1 MDIER
6 FKRLSIPKIEAGKMT
21 EVVRDVIKEVRTNK
35 QNVYERTSED
45 LKPLT
50 EKFDKEI
57 EEISKLRE
65 DVNKQVVPYAEQVQR
80 LALPGPS
87 GEVAPKMVADMNE
100 GFTQEELAFIQNKQ
114 LPLPADIF
122 LQTLK
127 EPNYAEQIMDES
139 GKINKKLGQKKAHL
153 STTKANKKKN
163 RVQIAEYD
171 KEIDIIKKYRQRIGI
186 VEEGTKTLKVG
197 KGIYTQKKRNAYK
210 INPNTGVYGN
220 VRIDVPK
227 LYGQLIL
234 IAHKDGKKVYDK
246 QVDFDTLDL
255 LTKRFNSKKKYSPL
269 SKMVF
274 DDLNR
279 ISDIPIHRTSDKYKK
294 IGSGV
299 VYYNNPADLLD
310 RLELLGGSILAG
322 NNGVRNEFS
331 KIAHTLNK
339 LGILN
344 NNQLSSLIKQYIM

>member
-1 MDIER
+1 MDIKR
-6 FKRLSIPKIEAGKMT
+6 FKRLSIPKIEARKMT
-21 EVVRDVIKEVRTNK
+21 EVVRDVIKEVETRD
-35 QNVYERTSED
+35 QDLYEKVAKD

-65 DVNKQVVPYAEQVQR
+65 DVNKQVIAYGEQVQR
-80 LALPGPS
+80 LALPSPS
-87 GEVAPKMVADMNE
+87 GEVVPKMIADMNK
-100 GFTQEELAFIQNKQ
+100 GFTQEELAFIQNQQ

-127 EPNYAEQIMDES
+127 QPNYAKQILNKS
-139 GKINKKLGQKKAHL
+139 GETNKKLGQKKAHL
-153 STTKANKKKN
+153 STTKANRKKN
-163 RVQIAEYD
+163 KDEIAEYT
-171 KEIDIIKKYRQRIGI
+171 EGIDIIRKYRQRIGI
-186 VEEGTKTLKVG
+186 VEEGAKTLKVG

-220 VRIDVPK
+220 VTIDVPQ
-227 LYGQLIL
+227 LYGQLKL

-279 ISDIPIHRTSDKYKK
+279 ISDIPIHRTSNKYKK

-310 RLELLGGSILAG
+310 RLELLGEFILAG
-322 NNGVRNEFS
+322 KMV
-331 KIAHTLNK
+331 
-339 LGILN
+339 
-344 NNQLSSLIKQYIM
+344 

>member
-35 QNVYERTSED
+35 QNVYEKTSED

-57 EEISKLRE
+57 EEISKLR

-87 GEVAPKMVADMNE
+87 GEVAPKMIADMNQV
-100 GFTQEELAFIQNKQ
+100 FTQEELAFIQNQQ

-127 EPNYAEQIMDES
+127 EPNYAKQILDKS
-139 GKINKKLGQKKAHL
+139 GEINKKLGQKKAHL
-153 STTKANKKKN
+153 STTKANRKKN
-163 RVQIAEYD
+163 KDEIAEYT
-171 KEIDIIKKYRQRIGI
+171 EGIDIIRKYRQRVGI
-186 VEEGTKTLKVG
+186 VEEGAKTLKVG
-197 KGIYTQKKRNAYK
+197 QGIYTQKKRNAYK

-220 VRIDVPK
+220 VTIDVPK
-227 LYGQLIL
+227 LYGQLKL

-279 ISDIPIHRTSDKYKK
+279 ISDIPIHRTSNKYKK

-310 RLELLGGSILAG
+310 RLELLDGSILAG
-322 NNGVRNEFS
+322 NNGAKNDFP
-331 KIAHTLNK
+331 K
-339 LGILN
+339 LLTH
-344 NNQLSSLIKQYIM
+344 

>member
-21 EVVRDVIKEVRTNK
+21 EVVRDVIKDVKTNE
-35 QNVYERTSED
+35 QEVYEKISKN

-65 DVNKQVVPYAEQVQR
+65 DINKQVVPYTEQVQR
-80 LALPGPS
+80 LALPGSS
-87 GEVAPKMVADMNE
+87 GEVAPKMVADMNK
-100 GFTQEELAFIQNKQ
+100 GFTQEQLAFIQNQQ

-127 EPNYAEQIMDES
+127 QPNYAKQILYKS
-139 GKINKKLGQKKAHL
+139 GELNKELGRKKAHL
-153 STTKANKKKN
+153 SKTKTARKKSKAE
-163 RVQIAEYD
+163 IAKYD
-171 KEIDIIKKYRQRIGI
+171 EGIEIIRKYRQRIGI
-186 VEEGTKTLKVG
+186 LEEGTKTLKVG
-197 KGIYTQKKRNAYK
+197 KGIFTQTKSNAYK
-210 INPNTGVYGN
+210 INPNTGVYGI
-220 VRIDVPK
+220 VTIDMPK
-227 LYGQLIL
+227 LYGQLKL
-234 IAHKDGKKVYDK
+234 TAHKDGKEVYDK
-246 QVDFDTLDL
+246 QVEFDTLDL

-279 ISDIPIHRTSDKYKK
+279 ISDIPIHRTSNKYKK

-310 RLELLGGSILAG
+310 RLELLDGSILAG
-322 NNGVRNEFS
+322 NNGAKNDFP
-331 KIAHTLNK
+331 K
-339 LGILN
+339 LFTH
-344 NNQLSSLIKQYIM
+344 

>member
-21 EVVRDVIKEVRTNK
+21 EVVRDVVKEVETRG
-35 QNVYERTSED
+35 QDLYEKVAKD

-65 DVNKQVVPYAEQVQR
+65 DVNKQVIPYGEQVQR

-87 GEVAPKMVADMNE
+87 GEVAPKMIADMNK
-100 GFTQEELAFIQNKQ
+100 GFTQEELAFIQNQQ

-122 LQTLK
+122 LRTLK
-127 EPNYAEQIMDES
+127 EPNYAKQILDKS
-139 GKINKKLGQKKAHL
+139 GEINKKLGQKKAHL

-210 INPNTGVYGN
+210 INPQTGVYGN
-220 VRIDVPK
+220 IRIDMPQ
-227 LYGQLIL
+227 LYGQLKL

-255 LTKRFNSKKKYSPL
+255 LTKRFNGKKKYSPL

-279 ISDIPIHRTSDKYKK
+279 ISDIPIHRTSNKYKK

-299 VYYNNPADLLD
+299 VYYNNPLDLFS
-310 RLELLGGSILAG
+310 RLELLGGSMQAG
-322 NNGVRNEFS
+322 NNGVKNEFS
-331 KIAHTLNK
+331 QIAHTLNH
-339 LGILN
+339 LGVLN
-344 NNQLSSLIKQYIM
+344 NTQLNSLLKKYVI

>member
-21 EVVRDVIKEVRTNK
+21 EVVRDVIKEVRTRD
-35 QNVYERTSED
+35 QDAYEKVAKD

-57 EEISKLRE
+57 EESSRLRE
-65 DVNKQVVPYAEQVQR
+65 DVSKQVVPYAEQVER

-87 GEVAPKMVADMNE
+87 GEVAPKMVADMKK
-100 GFTQEELAFIQNKQ
+100 GFTQEELAFIQNRQ

-127 EPNYAEQIMDES
+127 EPNYAKQILDKS
-139 GKINKKLGQKKAHL
+139 GKINKDLGQKKASL
-153 STTKANKKKN
+153 RTTKTNRKRNKDET
-163 RVQIAEYD
+163 AEYT
-171 KEIDIIKKYRQRIGI
+171 EGIDIIKKYRQRIGI
-186 VEEGTKTLKVG
+186 LEEGAKTLKVG
-197 KGIYTQKKRNAYK
+197 QGIYTQKKRNAYK

-220 VRIDVPK
+220 VNIDVPK
-227 LYGQLIL
+227 LYGQLKL

-255 LTKRFNSKKKYSPL
+255 LTKRFNRKKYSPL

-279 ISDIPIHRTSDKYKK
+279 ISDIPIH
-294 IGSGV
+294 
-299 VYYNNPADLLD
+299 
-310 RLELLGGSILAG
+310 
-322 NNGVRNEFS
+322 
-331 KIAHTLNK
+331 
-339 LGILN
+339 
-344 NNQLSSLIKQYIM
+344 

>member
-6 FKRLSIPKIEAGKMT
+6 FKRLSIPKIEAEKMT
-21 EVVRDVIKEVRTNK
+21 EVVRDVINEVLTNK
-35 QNVYERTSED
+35 QNVYKKTSED

-65 DVNKQVVPYAEQVQR
+65 NVNKQVVPYAEQVQR

-87 GEVAPKMVADMNE
+87 GEVAPKMVADLNK
-100 GFTQEELAFIQNKQ
+100 GLTQEELAFIQTQ
-114 LPLPADIF
+114 QFPLPADIF

-127 EPNYAEQIMDES
+127 QQNYAKQILDKS
-139 GKINKKLGQKKAHL
+139 GEMNKELGSKKAHL
-153 STTKANKKKN
+153 STTKTARKKN
-163 RVQIAEYD
+163 KDQIAEYD
-171 KEIDIIKKYRQRIGI
+171 EGIEIIRKYRQRGYKN
-186 VEEGTKTLKVG
+186 VESV
-197 KGIYTQKKRNAYK
+197 KGYLHTEKENAYK

-220 VRIDVPK
+220 VTIDVTK
-227 LYGQLIL
+227 LYGQLKL
-234 IAHKDGKKVYDK
+234 IAHKDDKKVCDK

-279 ISDIPIHRTSDKYKK
+279 ISDIPIHRTSNKYKK

-299 VYYNNPADLLD
+299 VYYNNPADLLN

-322 NNGVRNEFS
+322 NNGVKNGFS

-339 LGILN
+339 LGVLN
-344 NNQLSSLIKQYIM
+344 NNQLNSLLKEYVI

>member
-21 EVVRDVIKEVRTNK
+21 EVVRDVVKEVETRG
-35 QNVYERTSED
+35 QDLYEKVAKD

-65 DVNKQVVPYAEQVQR
+65 DVNKQVIPYGEQVQR

-87 GEVAPKMVADMNE
+87 DEVAPKMVADLNE
-100 GFTQEELAFIQNKQ
+100 GFTQEELAFIQTQQ

-127 EPNYAEQIMDES
+127 QSTYAKQILDKS
-139 GKINKKLGQKKAHL
+139 GEMNKKLGRKKAHL
-153 STTKANKKKN
+153 STTKANRKKN
-163 RVQIAEYD
+163 KDQIAEYD
-171 KEIDIIKKYRQRIGI
+171 EGIEIIRKYRQRIGI
-186 VEEGTKTLKVG
+186 LEEGTKTLKVG

-210 INPNTGVYGN
+210 INPNTGVYRN
-220 VRIDVPK
+220 VTIDVPR
-227 LYGQLIL
+227 LYGQLKL

-279 ISDIPIHRTSDKYKK
+279 ISDIPIHRTSNKYKK

-299 VYYNNPADLLD
+299 VYYNNPLDLFS
-310 RLELLGGSILAG
+310 RLELLGGSMQAG
-322 NNGVRNEFS
+322 NNGVKNEFS
-331 KIAHTLNK
+331 QIAHTLNH
-339 LGILN
+339 LGVLN
-344 NNQLSSLIKQYIM
+344 NTQLNSLLKKYVI